1 MRRRDPLHAGEGLE
15 AALRLARLA
24 RLRTEAVDERLHVR
38 DLALLARE
46 ERGLLRERGGPL
58 LLEGGIVAAIGAR
71 AASLDVDDAIGH
83 PIEELAVV
91 SDQQ

>member
-1 MRRRDPLHAGEGLE
+1 VRLTPPRTR
-15 AALRLARLA
+15 RLARLA
-24 RLRTEAVDERLHVR
+24 RLRTEAVDERLHVS

-58 LLEGGIVAAIGAR
+58 LLEGGIIAAIGTR
-71 AASLDVDDAIGH
+71 AALLDMDYAISH